1 MNKNNYEHLLSQ
13 DPIGAFDKIKEN
25 YKRYFENAYKI
36 TDKDLNKE
44 RISLLTEDDN
54 LFKPLYLELLPEY
67 NAYEGISDINELAT
81 PFTEAFGSFE
91 VSKQFFEEF
100 IKKGLMDYIPYAHQV
115 DMLKKVFCHEDGRY
129 NNAVITTGTGS
140 GKTESFLLPLLAQLF
155 KEAKTWGAVSNKPNW
170 YDLKKTVYD
179 PCQRQSDN
187 NGHVPAMRALIMYPM
202 NALVEDQM
210 ARLRKALDSDA
221 IREFMNSDTGLK
233 GNRIYFGSYNGSTI
247 GMKNYDLIS
256 RYGHVNATGK
266 NTSLDKARKALKEK
280 LNDIHD
286 QFLNVCKYY
295 QSLVDAEERAKSN
308 YETALQNGDDEII
321 TKTKEAY
328 DTAREARKSK
338 EDVLYTSPR
347 LGGRLATAE
356 MVTRWDMQKWAPD
369 IMITNVS
376 MLSIM
381 LMRKA
386 EKCIFEQTK
395 NWLKATDLH
404 DEDQREEAKKKRIF
418 HIVLDE
424 LHLYRDTAG
433 SETAC
438 LIRMLLNA
446 IGLPPVIDDGN
457 GHNIPNPQLRVL
469 ASSAS
474 LGNEDATQ
482 RFMEEFFGLYNTS
495 NDTKA
500 FNIIPNDKEYNANYE
515 PQKDTDDLDYE
526 KFSVFTNDFV
536 MLSEEEKVSR
546 MNAFAKTHGCNDAVS
561 FIHKYE
567 KTIFAD
573 FLAIGCKHGVKI
585 DDLVYQNDEKH
596 YIFKTKEALRGFLI
610 FRAHAD
616 HLLENDKTL
625 KHRLPRIRFHQ
636 FFKYIEGMWGE
647 LRPTINDPQASPAQ
661 SLSYEPQEVG
671 PHNGKVLELLR
682 CECCGELFIGGNR
695 KVTQTLDGSQTYMT
709 LNYPSLETIPNF
721 NPTPMVQNKSFE
733 DYVLFWPSHIQEP
746 QIDLPGDYD
755 HLTMLSS
762 NEHSFEKTHSRAM
775 WRHRYLN
782 VYTGELLS
790 ENNNQSDLING
801 FVLEA
806 DPAGSRPNKQ
816 DLSIV
821 HALPCCCPHCNQ
833 NYTNRKYAKSPIR
846 SFRTG
851 IDRSNQL
858 LSKEL
863 IYQLNE
869 KSAKLIGFSD
879 SRQDAAKQA
888 LGIETEHYRDMVRM
902 LFIQSVEE
910 VDKDMQKM
918 IDFIRREKANYPKR
932 KDLKERTKIL
942 YSNKNIDSIVDA
954 VYDND
959 EEDLRNYITD
969 TISLNS
975 IIGRDNNLDGI
986 LLKKLVKLG
995 INPAGPEYKY
1005 QHFMRDDSSEPDH
1018 WSKAFDYDPSS
1029 IKAYAMLDNLQFELT
1044 NNNAALNYN
1053 SVKNGLSS
1061 AVFANS
1067 FGKYMGVSTLDAGIG
1082 YICCRNT
1089 SDVIKSSKYDDLN
1102 KLLSPLGINTL
1113 DFIDAFI
1120 RVLGDNFRYIDPDY
1134 DKMPDNWIQYSE
1146 FSEAVRKPIEHFMN
1160 EHHFGEEKKNNLRAY
1175 LYAFMSKHVSNEGTI
1190 LNFNNLSFRKLN
1202 PESEYYICP
1211 KCGRVHPNKGFG
1223 FCTNS
1228 NCLRELSDDPEH
1240 KGLVKDLQNEHFIS
1254 YDILKEPREPR
1265 RLHTEELTGQ
1275 TDDIQERLL
1284 NFKDM
1289 VLLHEND
1296 ERYRKGFEATKPL
1309 DMVNVTTT
1317 MEVGVDIGSLEAIF
1331 QGNMPPTRYNYQQR
1345 VGRGGRRGQAFST
1358 AVTFCRGRSHD
1369 VYYYK
1374 KATDEIVGGM
1384 PAPPELSLRP
1394 YAETDQEGKTTYHMK
1409 LAIMKRVIVKELL
1422 NKAYADLE
1430 YDYDLKDNCGEFGRV
1445 GQWSTL
1451 TKQIL
1456 IDWIAKPDNQIVIDD
1471 IVDYYF
1477 LQFNKPGVNITN
1489 DINEIKKWIKNKNL
1503 VDAIDKSLTKE
1514 MDLNKGLAQC
1524 LSELGFLPMYGM
1536 PSDVRN
1542 FYHGTERKNG
1552 QDNVKSIDR
1561 SSELAI
1567 TEFAPGSEKTKD
1579 KGVYRVEALTLP
1591 MDFRKDQGGY
1601 DMLKFYYK
1609 DDDPDEEKDAL
1620 KDRYIITYDKDIDYQ
1635 NREGNITNIRPV
1647 DDLKTSAQILSRKLG
1662 RNQRLIVIPRAYRS
1676 NKVCKNNGTPVENS
1690 DRSSSFVQCQ
1700 IWAKDDIT
1708 NGNIVRNVPNV
1719 PNVILS
1725 AYGLNL
1731 SSDAQIWHVNSNN
1744 NRFFRGKYAPYLYP
1758 DSQGTDNLA
1767 PNFSFYSKDES
1778 HKMMFPLKPDTQN
1791 SFEIA
1796 LGSRKPTEMISLE
1809 LKECSDVLNLN
1820 IWKTSPT
1827 KRSAIRAAFFSAAY
1841 LLQRVL
1847 ADQLDVQ
1854 PEEIE
1859 ISEKLQNDK
1868 PYPIIYLSDALPNG
1882 AGIVSYLTKE
1892 GRLAKIIRDIVEFK
1906 TGFMKSLIDEN
1917 HRNKC
1922 RTACQDCLLTY
1933 SNRGYHHV
1941 LDWRLGL
1948 GILRLMIDP
1957 NYDFGFTE
1965 TTRNQYPELNDFDK
1979 LTVAAAKKANVELNE
1994 GDWVKQIRIKS
2005 YEPGEDDIIINKLFY
2020 HPLWNITKTIAKTS
2034 VSKGSKIELY
2044 NTFNLLRS
2052 NIVEDS
2058 IDSTM
2063 NTQQK
2068 IETEAKSTQ
2077 EKSNKEV
2084 KKNPIKSNNDQQGN
2098 NIVKGIDLS

>member
-1 MNKNNYEHLLSQ
+1 MNINNYEHLLSQ
-13 DPIGAFDKIKEN
+13 DPIGAFEKIKEN
-25 YKRYFENAYKI
+25 YKRYFEIAYKI
-36 TDKDLNKE
+36 TDKHLNEE
-44 RISLLTEDDN
+44 RIGLLTKDDN
-54 LFKPLYLELLPEY
+54 LYKSPYLELLPEY
-67 NAYEGISDINELAT
+67 NTYEGISNIGELAGL
-81 PFTEAFGSFE
+81 FTDAFGSTG
-91 VSKQFFEEF
+91 VSKQFFDEF
-100 IKKGLMDYIPYAHQV
+100 IRKGLMDYIPYHHQV
-115 DMLKKVFCHEDGRY
+115 DMLKKVFCHEEGRY

-155 KEAKTWGAVSNKPNW
+155 KEAKTWGKVNNNPNW
-170 YDLKKTVYD
+170 YNINRTVYD
-179 PCQRQSDN
+179 PCQRVSDN
-187 NGHVPAMRALIMYPM
+187 NGHVPALRALIMYPM

-210 ARLRKALDSDA
+210 ARLRKALDSDT
-221 IREFMNSDTGLK
+221 IRKFLDSDIGIG

-247 GMKNYDLIS
+247 GMKNYDLIKI
-256 RYGHVNATGK
+256 YGHKDARGR
-266 NTSLDKARKALKEK
+266 NTSLDKARGALKEE
-280 LNDIHD
+280 LDSIHD
-286 QFLNVCKYY
+286 QFVNVCKYY
-295 QSLVDAEERAKSN
+295 QTFIEAEEKARSVYEMAKQTGN
-308 YETALQNGDDEII
+308 EEEIA
-321 TKTKEAY
+321 KAKEAFEI
-328 DTAREARKSK
+328 AKEARKSK

-347 LGGRLATAE
+347 LGGNLATAE

-369 IMITNVS
+369 ILITNVS

-395 NWLKATDLH
+395 DWLKATDLP
-404 DEDQREEAKKKRIF
+404 DNQREEAKKKRIF

-446 IGLPPVIDDGN
+446 IELPPVIDDGN
-457 GHNIPNPQLRVL
+457 GHKIPNPQLRVL

-482 RFMEEFFGLYNTS
+482 RFMEEFFGVYNTS

-500 FNIIPNDKEYNANYE
+500 FNIIPNDRDYSANYE

-526 KFSVFTNDFV
+526 KFSMFTNDFV
-536 MLSEEEKVSR
+536 MLTEEEKVSKI
-546 MNAFAKTHGCNDAVS
+546 NSFANTHNCADAVS

-567 KTIFAD
+567 KTIFTD
-573 FLAIGCKHGVKI
+573 FLKIGCKHGVKI
-585 DDLVYQNDEKH
+585 DDLVYQDDKKP
-596 YIFKTKEALRGFLI
+596 YIFKTEEALRGFLI
-610 FRAHAD
+610 FRAYAD
-616 HLLENDKTL
+616 HLQENGKAL

-647 LRPTINDPQASPAQ
+647 LKATINDPSVSPAQ

-695 KVTQTLDGSQTYMT
+695 KVTKGGLTYLT

-721 NPTPMVQNKSFE
+721 NPTPMVQNKSFK
-733 DYVLFWPSHIQEP
+733 DYALFWPSHIQEAE
-746 QIDLPGDYD
+746 IGLPKDYD
-755 HLTMLSS
+755 HLTMLNS
-762 NEHSFEKTHSRAM
+762 NEHSFEKTHSRAK
-775 WRHRYLN
+775 WRHRYLD
-782 VYTGELLS
+782 VYTGELLTDKNS
-790 ENNNQSDLING
+790 KTDLIEG

-806 DPAGSRPNKQ
+806 DQEGNKPQ
-816 DLSIV
+816 DLSII

-858 LSKEL
+858 LSKEI

-910 VDKDMQKM
+910 VDKDMQEM
-918 IDFIRREKANYPKR
+918 IDFIRKEKDNYHDRYDLEEIVKR
-932 KDLKERTKIL
+932 R
-942 YSNKNIDSIVDA
+942 YSNPNLGRIIGA
-954 VYDND
+954 IYDD
-959 EEDLRNYITD
+959 HEERLNNYITD
-969 TISLNS
+969 TISLKS
-975 IIGRDNNLDGI
+975 LIGHGNTLDGI

-1005 QHFMRDDSSEPDH
+1005 HYFMRDDSSEPDH

-1029 IKAYAMLDNLQFELT
+1029 SNAYAMLDDIQFQST
-1044 NNNAALNYN
+1044 NGAELNYN
-1053 SVKNGLSS
+1053 SVRNGLSS

-1082 YICCRNT
+1082 YICCGNT
-1089 SDVIKSSKYDDLN
+1089 SDVINSNEYKNLN
-1102 KLLSPLGINTL
+1102 ELLSPLGINTL

-1134 DKMPDNWIQYSE
+1134 DKKLDNWTQYSE
-1146 FSEAVRKPIEHFMN
+1146 FSEAVRKPVERFMN
-1160 EHHFGEEKKNNLRAY
+1160 EHHFDQDQKNNLKAY
-1175 LYAFMSKHVSNEGTI
+1175 LYAFISEHISKIETI
-1190 LNFNNLSFRKLN
+1190 LNFNKLSFRKLN
-1202 PESEYYICP
+1202 PESEYYICT

-1228 NCLRELSDDPEH
+1228 NCPGELRDEPRY
-1240 KGLVKDLQNEHFIS
+1240 KGLVKDLQKKHYIS
-1254 YDILKEPREPR
+1254 FDILEEPREPR

-1289 VLLHEND
+1289 VLLHGD
-1296 ERYRKGFEATKPL
+1296 ERFRTGFEATKPI

-1384 PAPPELSLRP
+1384 PTPPELSLHP
-1394 YAETDQEGKTTYHMK
+1394 YAETDTEGNTTYHMK
-1409 LAIMKRVIVKELL
+1409 LAIMKRVVVKELL
-1422 NKAYADLE
+1422 NKAYVDLP

-1445 GQWSTL
+1445 GQWPIL
-1451 TKQIL
+1451 TQKIL
-1456 IDWIAKPDNQIVIDD
+1456 IDWIAKSENQIVIDD

-1477 LQFNKPGVNITN
+1477 SQFNNPDQNISS
-1489 DINEIKKWIKNKNL
+1489 DIALIKEWIKTQL
-1503 VDAIDKSLTKE
+1503 VSSINSSLEQEK
-1514 MDLNKGLAQC
+1514 DLNKGLAQA

-1542 FYHGTERKNG
+1542 FYHGTGHKNG
-1552 QDNVKSIDR
+1552 QDYVKSIDR

-1567 TEFAPGSEKTKD
+1567 SEYAPGSEKTKD

-1591 MDFRKDQGGY
+1591 MDFRKDQGG
-1601 DMLKFYYK
+1601 DDRLKFYYK

-1620 KDRYIITYDKDIDYQ
+1620 KDRYIITYNKDINFQ
-1635 NREGNITNIRPV
+1635 NREGNITNIKPV
-1647 DDLKTSAQILSRKLG
+1647 DNYQTHALLQSHALG
-1662 RNQRLIVIPRAYRS
+1662 KNQRLIVIPRAYRS
-1676 NKVCKNNGTPVENS
+1676 YEVSGNNGTPVENS

-1708 NGNIVRNVPNV
+1708 NGNIKNDMPNV

-1744 NRFFRGKYAPYLYP
+1744 NRFFRGKYSYCDGKPYCNNTTL
-1758 DSQGTDNLA
+1758 
-1767 PNFSFYSKDES
+1767 PNFTFFQQTTNR
-1778 HKMMFPLKPDTQN
+1778 MMSPLKPDAQN
-1791 SFEIA
+1791 SIEIA

-1809 LKECSDVLNLN
+1809 LKKCPDVLNLN
-1820 IWKTSPT
+1820 ICDENCNKA
-1827 KRSAIRAAFFSAAY
+1827 AIRAAFFSAAF

-1859 ISEKLQNDK
+1859 ISEKIMDNK

-1892 GRLAKIIRDIVEFK
+1892 GRLEKIIKDIVGFK
-1906 TGFMKSLIDEN
+1906 TRFMKSLIDED
-1917 HRNKC
+1917 HRRNC
-1922 RTACQDCLLTY
+1922 RTACQSCLLTY

-1941 LDWRLGL
+1941 LDWRLGV

-1965 TTRNQYPELNDFDK
+1965 TTRTQYPELNDFDK
-1979 LTVAAAKKANVELNE
+1979 LTVAAAKKANVDLNE
-1994 GDWVKQIRIKS
+1994 GDWVKPIRINS
-2005 YEPGEDDIIINKLFY
+2005 YEPGEDDIIINKIFY
-2020 HPLWNITKTIAKTS
+2020 HPLWDMAKTIAKTS
-2034 VSKGSKIELY
+2034 VPNGSKDELY

-2052 NIVEDS
+2052 NIVEDPTDKISAES
-2058 IDSTM
+2058 IP
-2063 NTQQK
+2063 
-2068 IETEAKSTQ
+2068 
-2077 EKSNKEV
+2077 SNVVKTR
-2084 KKNPIKSNNDQQGN
+2084 KKNYHDEENEDTDKDSSFGSTGESGIIP
-2098 NIVKGIDLS
+2098 GIDLS

>member
-1 MNKNNYEHLLSQ
+1 MNKNNYEHLLSL
-13 DPIGAFDKIKEN
+13 DPIGAFEKIKEN

-36 TDKDLNKE
+36 TDENLDKE
-44 RISLLTEDDN
+44 RIGLLEKDDN
-54 LFKPLYLELLPEY
+54 LYKTPYLELLPEY
-67 NAYEGISDINELAT
+67 NSYEGINDIGELADS
-81 PFTEAFGSFE
+81 FIEEFGSE
-91 VSKQFFEEF
+91 KDSRQFFEDF
-100 IKKGLMDYIPYAHQV
+100 IKKGLMNYIPYIHQV
-115 DMLKKVFCHEDGRY
+115 DMLKKVFCHEEGRY

-155 KEAKTWGAVSNKPNW
+155 KEGKTWGSVNNDINW
-170 YDLKKTVYD
+170 FNHHQSVYD
-179 PCQRQSDN
+179 PCQRLGQDDA
-187 NGHVPAMRALIMYPM
+187 HKPALRALIMYPM

-210 ARLRKALDSDA
+210 ARLRKALDSDE
-221 IREFMNSDTGLK
+221 IRTFMDSNDGLK

-247 GMKNYDLIS
+247 GMKNYDLIPDD
-256 RYGHVNATGK
+256 K
-266 NTSLDKARKALKEK
+266 KQKARIAMKEQ
-280 LNDIHD
+280 LDRIHE
-286 QFLNVCKYY
+286 QYVNVSNYY
-295 QSLVDAEERAKSN
+295 QRLVDTEQQAKDA
-308 YETALQNGDDEII
+308 YEAALQNGNEDEITN
-321 TKTKEAY
+321 TKKAY
-328 DTAREARKSK
+328 DEAKEVRKAK

-347 LGGRLATAE
+347 LGGDRVTAE

-369 IMITNVS
+369 ILITNVS

-386 EKCIFEQTK
+386 EAPIFDQTR
-395 NWLKATDLH
+395 NWLAAKDLP
-404 DEDQREEAKKKRIF
+404 EEQREEAKRNRIF

-438 LIRMLLNA
+438 LIRMLLNV

-457 GHNIPNPQLRVL
+457 GNKIPNPQLRVL

-474 LGNEDATQ
+474 LGTEDTTQ
-482 RFMEEFFGLYNTS
+482 RFMEEFFGVYNTS
-495 NDTKA
+495 NETKA
-500 FNIIPNDKEYNANYE
+500 FNIIPNDLEYQSNYQ
-515 PQKDTDDLDYE
+515 PQKDTNDLDYE
-526 KFSVFTNDFV
+526 KFSIFTNDFV
-536 MLSEEEKVSR
+536 MLEEEGKKEL
-546 MNAFAKTHGCNDAVS
+546 MNEIANKHHCNDAVS
-561 FIHKYE
+561 FIRKYE

-573 FLAIGCKHGVKI
+573 FLAIGCKHGVNI
-585 DDLVYQNDEKH
+585 DDLVYQDDQKP

-610 FRAHAD
+610 FRAYAD
-616 HLLENDKTL
+616 RLIEDEKPL

-647 LRPTINDPQASPAQ
+647 LKATFNDPLASPVQ
-661 SLSYEPQEVG
+661 NLSYEPQEVG

-695 KVTQTLDGSQTYMT
+695 KVGQEKRIYMT

-733 DYVLFWPSHIQEP
+733 DYALFWPSHIQEAV
-746 QIDLPGDYD
+746 IGLPTDFD
-755 HLTMLSS
+755 HLTMLNS
-762 NEHSFEKTHSRAM
+762 NEHSFEKTHSRAK
-775 WRHRYLN
+775 WHHRYLDIF
-782 VYTGELLS
+782 TGELLL
-790 ENNNQSDLING
+790 EKNGQSDLIEG

-806 DPAGSRPNKQ
+806 DRAGRRPQDQ
-816 DLSIV
+816 DLSLV

-910 VDKDMQKM
+910 VGKDMQET
-918 IDFIRREKANYPKR
+918 IDIIRTGKNNGIDRY
-932 KDLKERTKIL
+932 DLEDDLRTRYTIPNL
-942 YSNKNIDSIVDA
+942 SRIIGA
-954 VYDND
+954 IYDNH
-959 EEDLRNYITD
+959 EERLQNYITD
-969 TISLNS
+969 TISLNNL
-975 IIGRDNNLDGI
+975 IGHGNVKDGI
-986 LLKKLVKLG
+986 LLKKMVKLG

-1005 QHFMRDDSSEPDH
+1005 QQYKVDGNDDIND
-1018 WSKAFDYDPSS
+1018 WSLAFDYDPTSQ
-1029 IKAYAMLDNLQFELT
+1029 YAFCMRPDLQFRT
-1044 NNNAALNYN
+1044 SNDSGFNYN
-1053 SVKNGLSS
+1053 SVDNGLSS

-1089 SDVIKSSKYDDLN
+1089 TDVINSTEYRQLDN
-1102 KLLSPLGINTL
+1102 LLAPLGINTL

-1120 RVLGDNFRYIDPDY
+1120 RVLGDNYRYKDPDY
-1134 DKMPDNWIQYSE
+1134 KNDSWEQYSE
-1146 FSEAVRKPIEHFMN
+1146 FNENVKKPIERFMDD
-1160 EHHFGEEKKNNLRAY
+1160 NNFCDDDRRDLKAY
-1175 LYAFMSKHVSNEGTI
+1175 LYNFLFRYVSNRETI
-1190 LNFNNLSFRKLN
+1190 LDFNLLSFRKLN
-1202 PESEYYICP
+1202 PESEYYICT
-1211 KCGRVHPNKGFG
+1211 KCGRVHPKKGFG

-1228 NCLRELSDDPEH
+1228 NCPGELSDDPKY
-1240 KGLVKDLQNEHFIS
+1240 KGRVKDLQKKHYIS
-1254 YDILKEPREPR
+1254 FDIIEEPREPR

-1275 TDDIQERLL
+1275 TDNIQERLL

-1289 VLLHEND
+1289 VLLHGAD
-1296 ERYRKGFEATKPL
+1296 ERFRTGFEVTKPI

-1374 KATDEIVGGM
+1374 KATDEIVGGL
-1384 PAPPELSLRP
+1384 PATPELSLHP
-1394 YAETDQEGKTTYHMK
+1394 YAETDAEGNITYHMK

-1422 NKAYADLE
+1422 NMAFADLP

-1445 GQWSTL
+1445 GEWGNF

-1456 IDWIAKPDNQIVIDD
+1456 SDWITNNPTEIDKT
-1471 IVDYYF
+1471 VDYYF
-1477 LQFNKPGVNITN
+1477 LQFNEPSVDITA
-1489 DINEIKKWIKNKNL
+1489 DINKVKEWITYYL
-1503 VDAIDKSLTKE
+1503 VPAIDNSLTQE

-1542 FYHGTERKNG
+1542 FYHGTGCKNG
-1552 QDNVKSIDR
+1552 QNFVKSIDR

-1567 TEFAPGSEKTKD
+1567 SEYAPGSEKTKD
-1579 KGVYRVEALTLP
+1579 KGVYRVEALSLP
-1591 MDFRKDQGGY
+1591 MDYRRDGQY
-1601 DMLKFYYK
+1601 ESLKFYYK
-1609 DDDPDEEKDAL
+1609 DDDPDVEKDAL
-1620 KDRYIITYDKDIDYQ
+1620 KDRYIITYDKDLDYQ
-1635 NREGNITNIRPV
+1635 HRQGNIVDIIPV
-1647 DDLKTSAQILSRKLG
+1647 ANLTDSALTQSRGLG
-1662 RNQRLIVIPRAYRS
+1662 LNQRLIVIPRAYRS
-1676 NKVCKNNGTPVENS
+1676 NKVSGNSGTPVENS

-1708 NGNIVRNVPNV
+1708 NGNIMDNVLNV

-1731 SSDAQIWHVNSNN
+1731 SNDAKIWHVNSNN
-1744 NRFFRGKYAPYLYP
+1744 NRFFRGKYASHLYP
-1758 DSQGTDNLA
+1758 DKTGNDSLA
-1767 PNFSFYSKDES
+1767 PNFTFYNLDQTHNIVS
-1778 HKMMFPLKPDTQN
+1778 PIKPPQANRPDN
-1791 SFEIA
+1791 HSFEIA
-1796 LGSRKPTEMISLE
+1796 LGSKKPTEMISLE
-1809 LKECSDVLNLN
+1809 LKACSDSLNLN
-1820 IWKTSPT
+1820 IWNENCNI
-1827 KRSAIRAAFFSAAY
+1827 AAVRAAFFSAAF

-1859 ISEKLQNDK
+1859 ISDKIIAGK

-1882 AGIVSYLTKE
+1882 AGIVSYLAKE
-1892 GRLAKIIRDIVEFK
+1892 GKLEKIIKDIVDFR
-1906 TGFMKSLIDEN
+1906 TGFMKSLINEE
-1917 HRNKC
+1917 HREKC
-1922 RTACQDCLLTY
+1922 RTACQSCLLTY

-1941 LDWRLGL
+1941 LDWRLGV

-1965 TTRNQYPELNDFDK
+1965 ETCQQYPELTDYNG
-1979 LTVAAAKKANVELNE
+1979 LVIAAAKKANIDMQDGE
-1994 GDWVKQIRIKS
+1994 WVKLIQEQS
-2005 YEPGEDDIIINKLFY
+2005 NEPGVDNRTIGKVFY
-2020 HPLWNITKTIAKTS
+2020 HPLWNKEKVQKKAGIQDGVA
-2034 VSKGSKIELY
+2034 IEMY

-2052 NIVEDS
+2052 NIANDLSHKNVVNYSISES
-2058 IDSTM
+2058 IDEPGQNGNKKSLTQKKSKSHNPSSSKGKSSKKSSTR
-2063 NTQQK
+2063 NEI
-2068 IETEAKSTQ
+2068 IE
-2077 EKSNKEV
+2077 
-2084 KKNPIKSNNDQQGN
+2084 
-2098 NIVKGIDLS
+2098 L

>member
-13 DPIGAFDKIKEN
+13 DPIGAFEKIKEN

-36 TDKDLNKE
+36 TDEHLNKE
-44 RISLLTEDDN
+44 RISLLTKDDN
-54 LFKPLYLELLPEY
+54 LYKSPYLELLPEY
-67 NAYEGISDINELAT
+67 NSYEGISDIKELAAS
-81 PFTEAFGSFE
+81 FSEAFGSSE

-100 IKKGLMDYIPYAHQV
+100 IKKGLMDYIPYHHQV
-115 DMLKKVFCHEDGRY
+115 DMLKKVFCHEAGRY

-155 KEAKTWGAVSNKPNW
+155 KEAKTWEQVNNNPNW
-170 YDLKKTVYD
+170 YNLKSSVYD
-179 PCQRQSDN
+179 PCQRKSDN
-187 NGHVPAMRALIMYPM
+187 NGHVPALRALIMYPM

-210 ARLRKALDSDA
+210 ARLRKALDSDE
-221 IREFMNSDTGLK
+221 IRKFMNSDDGLK
-233 GNRIYFGSYNGSTI
+233 GNKIYFGSYNGSTI

-256 RYGHVNATGK
+256 QYGHVNDKGK
-266 NTSLDKARKALKEK
+266 NTSLEKARKVLKAK
-280 LNDIHD
+280 LNDIHN
-286 QFLNVCKYY
+286 QFVNVCKYY
-295 QSLVDAEERAKSN
+295 QTFVEAEEQAKSN
-308 YETALQNGDDEII
+308 YETALQDGNEETIA
-321 TKTKEAY
+321 KTKEVY
-328 DTAREARKSK
+328 DKAKQARKSK

-347 LGGRLATAE
+347 LGGDLATAE

-369 IMITNVS
+369 ILITNVS

-386 EKCIFEQTK
+386 EKCIFEQTRD
-395 NWLKATDLH
+395 WLKATDLP
-404 DEDQREEAKKKRIF
+404 DDQREEAKKNRVF

-446 IGLPPVIDDGN
+446 IELPPVIDDGN
-457 GHNIPNPQLRVL
+457 GHKIPNPQLRVL

-474 LGNEDATQ
+474 LGTEDATQ
-482 RFMEEFFGLYNTS
+482 RFMEEFFGVYNTS

-500 FNIIPNDKEYNANYE
+500 FNIIPNDREYSANYE
-515 PQKDTDDLDYE
+515 PKKDTDDLDYE
-526 KFSVFTNDFV
+526 KFSMFTNDFV
-536 MLSEEEKVSR
+536 MLTEEEKVSM
-546 MNAFAKTHGCNDAVS
+546 MNAFAKTHGCVDVVS

-573 FLAIGCKHGVKI
+573 FLSIGCKRGVKI
-585 DDLVYQNDEKH
+585 DDLVYQGDEKP

-610 FRAHAD
+610 FRAYAD
-616 HLLENDKTL
+616 HLLENGKTL

-647 LRPTINDPQASPAQ
+647 LKATINDSQASPAQ

-695 KVTQTLDGSQTYMT
+695 KVTQDGRQTYMT

-733 DYVLFWPSHIQEP
+733 DYALFWPSHIQEAE
-746 QIDLPGDYD
+746 IKLPEEYD
-755 HLTMLSS
+755 HLTMLNS
-762 NEHSFEKTHSRAM
+762 NEHSFEKTYSRAM

-782 VYTGELLS
+782 VFTGELLT
-790 ENNNQSDLING
+790 ERNGQSDLIEG
-801 FVLEA
+801 FMLEA
-806 DPAGSRPNKQ
+806 DPAGTRPNKQ

-902 LFIQSVEE
+902 LFIQSIHEIMNENEE
-910 VDKDMQKM
+910 MIKYIREQKDTHPNPQDVINLCNGRFHNDNLIQIVLAVYFDPNKL
-918 IDFIRREKANYPKR
+918 
-932 KDLKERTKIL
+932 KDLI
-942 YSNKNIDSIVDA
+942 NDA
-954 VYDND
+954 INLDKFV
-959 EEDLRNYITD
+959 
-969 TISLNS
+969 
-975 IIGRDNNLDGI
+975 GRDGI
-986 LLKKLVKLG
+986 LLKKLVLLG
-995 INPAGPEYKY
+995 INPAGPEFKY
-1005 QHFMRDDSSEPDH
+1005 REYYEPNIDDPNH
-1018 WSKAFDYDPSS
+1018 WSKAFDFENGGG
-1029 IKAYAMLDNLQFELT
+1029 LDARIRF
-1044 NNNAALNYN
+1044 ADR
-1053 SVKNGLSS
+1053 SVFKPESVMQSLAS
-1061 AVFANS
+1061 AVFENS
-1067 FGKYMGVSTLDAGIG
+1067 FGKYTGLNTIDSGIG
-1082 YICCRNT
+1082 YICCQRTDSIIN
-1089 SDVIKSSKYDDLN
+1089 SREYQNLDGILGRS
-1102 KLLSPLGINTL
+1102 GINTF
-1113 DFIDAFI
+1113 DFVDAII
-1120 RVLGDNFRYIDPDY
+1120 RVLGDMHRFEDPDSTFKAWDENRFTSKMQKIV
-1134 DKMPDNWIQYSE
+1134 DKI
-1146 FSEAVRKPIEHFMN
+1146 A
-1160 EHHFGEEKKNNLRAY
+1160 EKYLFDDDTISSLQSY
-1175 LYAFMSKHVSNEGTI
+1175 LYEFFGKHITNDFIVLRIDYLAFRRMKQDH
-1190 LNFNNLSFRKLN
+1190 
-1202 PESEYYICP
+1202 YYECPICH
-1211 KCGRVHPNKGFG
+1211 RVHPNTGFG
-1223 FCTNS
+1223 FCTNT
-1228 NCLRELSDDPEH
+1228 NCLTPLDESCR
-1240 KGLVKDLQNEHFIS
+1240 KDILNLRNHFIS
-1254 YDILKEPREPR
+1254 FDILEEPREPR

-1289 VLLHEND
+1289 VLLHGND
-1296 ERYRKGFEATKPL
+1296 ERYRKGFEATKPI

-1409 LAIMKRVIVKELL
+1409 LAIMKRVVVKELL
-1422 NKAYADLE
+1422 NKAYADLD

-1456 IDWIAKPDNQIVIDD
+1456 IDWIAKSDNQKVIDD
-1471 IVDYYF
+1471 AVDYYF
-1477 LQFNKPGVNITN
+1477 SQFNNSIQ
-1489 DINEIKKWIKNKNL
+1489 DISSDISQIKEWIKTKL
-1503 VDAIDKSLTKE
+1503 VSSIDHSLEQE
-1514 MDLNKGLAQC
+1514 MDLNKGLAQA

-1536 PSDVRN
+1536 PSDVRE
-1542 FYHGTERKNG
+1542 FFHGTDYKNG
-1552 QDNVKSIDR
+1552 QKVVMSIDR

-1567 TEFAPGSEKTKD
+1567 SEYAPGSEKTKD

-1591 MDFRKDQGGY
+1591 MDFRKDKY
-1601 DMLKFYYK
+1601 DSDSLMFYY
-1609 DDDPDEEKDAL
+1609 DDDNDPDSEKDAL
-1620 KDRYIITYDKDIDYQ
+1620 KDRYIITYDKDIDFQ
-1635 NREGNITNIRPV
+1635 NREGNITSIRPV
-1647 DDLKTSAQILSRKLG
+1647 DDLTTPARDLSRTLG
-1662 RNQRLIVIPRAYRS
+1662 KNQRLIVIPRAYRS
-1676 NKVCKNNGTPVENS
+1676 NKVSGNNGTPVENS

-1708 NGNIVRNVPNV
+1708 NGNIVQNVPNV

-1744 NRFFRGKYAPYLYP
+1744 NRFFRGKYDYCDAPPYCNNTTL
-1758 DSQGTDNLA
+1758 
-1767 PNFSFYSKDES
+1767 PNFTFFQQTNN
-1778 HKMMFPLKPDTQN
+1778 MMSPLKPDAQN

-1796 LGSRKPTEMISLE
+1796 LGSRKPTEMISIE

-1820 IWKTSPT
+1820 IWETPPT

-1841 LLQRVL
+1841 LLQRVI

-1859 ISEKLQNDK
+1859 ISEKLQKDK

-1892 GRLAKIIRDIVEFK
+1892 GRLEKIIRDIVEFK
-1906 TGFMKSLIDEN
+1906 TRFMESLKDEN

-1941 LDWRLGL
+1941 LDWRLGV

-1965 TTRNQYPELNDFDK
+1965 KTRCQYPELEDLDE
-1979 LTVAAAKKANVELNE
+1979 LIVAAAKKANVELNDGE
-1994 GDWVKQIRIKS
+1994 WVKQIRINS

-2020 HPLWNITKTIAKTS
+2020 HPLWDITKTIAKTS
-2034 VSKGSKIELY
+2034 VPKGSKVELY

-2052 NIVEDS
+2052 NIVEDP
-2058 IDSTM
+2058 IDNNNNCTENS
-2063 NTQQK
+2063 QQK
-2068 IETEAKSTQ
+2068 KETETKGPKKETKKKVQ
-2077 EKSNKEV
+2077 TNPNKTDD
-2084 KKNPIKSNNDQQGN
+2084 NQQGN
-2098 NIVKGIDLS
+2098 GIILGIDLS